1 MPLIEKADPYS
12 NFSLQSRT
20 FYFLIEL
27 LESLSLIFDTGC
39 LILIW
44 LVQLVIYPSFQYYS
58 PLDLK
63 KWHSKYTGQI
73 TVVVLPLMVGQLI
86 TSSMLAYLEIS
97 TLNLTKLALVL
108 TNWVLTFVVF
118 VPLHQKLEHI
128 AEPLQLTK
136 ALIVK
141 NWLRTIIW
149 SLIFL
154 LTLLEIL

>member
-1 MPLIEKADPYS
+1 M
-12 NFSLQSRT
+12 LQ
-20 FYFLIEL
+20 
-27 LESLSLIFDTGC
+27 SLSLIFDTGC

>member
-27 LESLSLIFDTGC
+27 LQSLSLIFDTGC

-154 LTLLEIL
+154 LTLFGAL